1 MSNVNTFGF
10 DIVLPI
16 PMLSKAVISALRT
29 PDPVLLNIPIPLDAP
44 VTGKLAILSVA
55 APKPAAVS
63 KSVPNALPL
72 LVPAVPPE
80 MFPLLL

>member
-1 MSNVNTFGF
+1 
-10 DIVLPI
+10 
-16 PMLSKAVISALRT
+16 MLSKAVISALRT
-29 PDPVLLNIPIPLDAP
+29 PDPVLLNMPIPLVAP
-44 VTGKLAILSVA
+44 VTGKLAKLSVA